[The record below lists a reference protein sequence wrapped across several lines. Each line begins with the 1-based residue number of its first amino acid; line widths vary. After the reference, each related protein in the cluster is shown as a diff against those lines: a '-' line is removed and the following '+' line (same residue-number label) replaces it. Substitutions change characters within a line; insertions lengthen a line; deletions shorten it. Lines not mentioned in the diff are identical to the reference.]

1 MSLTESQAPANPEG
15 SSERVQP
22 TDAELVH
29 LIGLTSSELTTLMTE
44 RGQPAYRGK
53 QIARWLYS
61 KRAASPSM
69 MTDLPASLRTDLDT
83 WAVARTLS
91 AIRMDAAADGA
102 IKYALQLRDG
112 LAIEAVYL
120 PYQDRVSVCLSSQVG
135 CPAGCTFC
143 ATARM
148 GLKRQLTAGEIVEQ
162 YLWLQDAQ
170 PNRRISHAVFMGMG
184 EPLLNVE
191 AVIQALR
198 VLIVEVQVSA
208 RNLTVSTVGAVPG
221 MLRLAESGLPVNLAL
236 SLHAPNDGLR
246 AQLVP
251 TARAWPLLQILSAA
265 DQYRLQT
272 GRDVTYEYVLINNVN
287 DSEAHARALTD
298 LLDGHS
304 GSVNLIP
311 YNPVKGIEVYEPS
324 TSDRI
329 GRFRRILVAAGRT
342 VTQRMRRGLAVS
354 AACGQL
360 AGAGGAKTS
369 QRHIRRSR

>member
-1 MSLTESQAPANPEG
+1 
-15 SSERVQP
+15 
-22 TDAELVH
+22 
-29 LIGLTSSELTTLMTE
+29 
-44 RGQPAYRGK
+44 
-53 QIARWLYS
+53 
-61 KRAASPSM
+61 
-69 MTDLPASLRTDLDT
+69 
-83 WAVARTLS
+83 
-91 AIRMDAAADGA
+91 
-102 IKYALQLRDG
+102 
-112 LAIEAVYL
+112 
-120 PYQDRVSVCLSSQVG
+120 
-135 CPAGCTFC
+135 
-143 ATARM
+143 
-148 GLKRQLTAGEIVEQ
+148 
-162 YLWLQDAQ
+162 
-170 PNRRISHAVFMGMG
+170 MGMG

-287 DSEAHARALTD
+287 DSEANARALTD

-311 YNPVKGIEVYEPS
+311 YNPVQGIEVYEPS

-360 AGAGGAKTS
+360 AGADGSKTS